1 MPRYRIIA
9 LLLIVVLL
17 ACMAASYIEQR
28 TTIVSAPEKEIELL
42 YTRGVGAMPML
53 LATKQIDGY
62 VAWQPYLAIG
72 EESGIGKLVC
82 TSQDF
87 PPSGIWE
94 DQPCCVLA
102 ARDDLI
108 AKHPDLVSSVSL
120 LTMYATHYITENP
133 NRSSQIAADWLM
145 GGRNYTFGNVSVPST
160 EMMEKSS
167 QTLKFT
173 TEPTEDWL
181 EALNLFVDAVAD
193 VLCVKEELN
202 LSDIFN
208 SRPYENA
215 LKMYNSGNIITPG
228 RVDKQLGLGYLMAD
242 VHTALFVAVK
252 EWQYFNKTYGIALK
266 PQDEKAIR
274 PKVVDFIING
284 EKIAEFKLIPASSG
298 PPLMTLMEQNCIHM
312 AYVGI
317 TPPIGAISLGAKIK
331 ILHPIQNEGSG
342 LIVPTS
348 SPANDWNSFILWA
361 MERSSE
367 GRPLII
373 ADPDLGSIQD
383 VMLKKALK
391 ESGITVVIAS

>member
-1 MPRYRIIA
+1 M
-9 LLLIVVLL
+9 
-17 ACMAASYIEQR
+17 
-28 TTIVSAPEKEIELL
+28 
-42 YTRGVGAMPML
+42 
-53 LATKQIDGY
+53 LAT
-62 VAWQPYLAIG
+62 
-72 EESGIGKLVC
+72 
-82 TSQDF
+82 
-87 PPSGIWE
+87 
-94 DQPCCVLA
+94 
-102 ARDDLI
+102 RDDLI
-108 AKHPDLVSSVSL
+108 AEHPDLVSSVSL

-133 NRSSQIAADWLM
+133 NRSSEIAADWLM
-145 GGRNYTFGNVSVPST
+145 GGGNYTFGNVSVSST
-160 EMMEKSS
+160 EIMEKSS

-181 EALNLFVDAVAD
+181 EGLNLFVDAIAD
-193 VLCVKEELN
+193 VMCVKEELN

-228 RVDKQLGLGYLMAD
+228 RVDKQLGFGYLMAD
-242 VHTALFVAVK
+242 VHKPLFVAVK
-252 EWQYFNKTYGIALK
+252 EWQYFNKTYGIAFK

-284 EKIAEFKLIPASSG
+284 EKIAEFKLIPASAG